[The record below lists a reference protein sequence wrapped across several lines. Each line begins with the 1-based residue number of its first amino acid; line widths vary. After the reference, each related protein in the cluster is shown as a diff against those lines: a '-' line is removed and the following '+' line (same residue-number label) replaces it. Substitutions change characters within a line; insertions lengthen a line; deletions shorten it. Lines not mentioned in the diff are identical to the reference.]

1 MKRRRLE
8 APDGRSEVIT
18 RSVVIQNS
26 LGIHARPAALL
37 VQEAGRFQ
45 AVIYLSK
52 GDVKRINAK
61 SIMGVM
67 MLAAERGAEV
77 TVETDGVDEQEALDA
92 LTELLARN
100 FEDQI

>member
-1 MKRRRLE
+1 M
-8 APDGRSEVIT
+8 IT

>member
-1 MKRRRLE
+1 M
-8 APDGRSEVIT
+8 IT

-92 LTELLARN
+92 LTELLGRN

>member
-1 MKRRRLE
+1 M
-8 APDGRSEVIT
+8 IT
-18 RSVVIQNS
+18 RSVVIQNC

-45 AVIYLSK
+45 AMIYLSK
-52 GDVKRINAK
+52 GDIKRINAK

-92 LTELLARN
+92 LTEVLGRN

>member
-1 MKRRRLE
+1 
-8 APDGRSEVIT
+8 VIT

-92 LTELLARN
+92 LTELLGRN

>member
-1 MKRRRLE
+1 MI
-8 APDGRSEVIT
+8 A
-18 RSVVIQNS
+18 RSVVIQNR

-45 AVIYLSK
+45 AEIYLSK

-67 MLAAERGAEV
+67 MLAAEQGAEV
-77 TVETDGVDEQEALDA
+77 TVETDGGDEQEALDA
-92 LTELLARN
+92 LTELLGRN

>member
-1 MKRRRLE
+1 M
-8 APDGRSEVIT
+8 IT
-18 RSVVIQNS
+18 RSVVIQNR

-52 GDVKRINAK
+52 GDIKRINAK

-67 MLAAERGAEV
+67 MLAAR
-77 TVETDGVDEQEALDA
+77 
-92 LTELLARN
+92 RSS
-100 FEDQI
+100 

>member
-1 MKRRRLE
+1 MIE
-8 APDGRSEVIT
+8 S
-18 RSVVIQNS
+18 SVVIQNR

-45 AVIYLSK
+45 ADIYLSK

-67 MLAAERGAEV
+67 MLAAEQGAEV
-77 TVETDGVDEQEALDA
+77 TVETEGVDEQEALAA
-92 LTELLARN
+92 LSELLGRN
-100 FEDQI
+100 FEDQF